1 MIRPSK
7 HSHPDQTIVY
17 ASAVILR
24 HLASKRVAQYD
35 SLRQVVLKLIPTGK
49 VLFIPAVNLLYAL
62 GVITYHP
69 KSDSFEY
76 TPNASS

>member
-7 HSHPDQTIVY
+7 HSHPDQTVLY
-17 ASAVILR
+17 ASAIILKN
-24 HLASKRVAQYD
+24 LATKRVEQYD
-35 SLRQVVLKLIPTGK
+35 SLRQAVLRVIPTGK
-49 VLFIPAVNLLYAL
+49 ALFLPALNLLYAL

-76 TPNASS
+76 TPNASP